1 MNVSFFPKLSI
12 FASFVLASML
22 NVYPLSFG
30 LASYRPMIL
39 ILVLIFWTMYQPRV
53 VGVSVAFFVGLFSDL
68 ILDTRLGHQAFCAV
82 AMVFLLR
89 LASSY
94 TKRLD
99 FMSAWILAG
108 ASLVFYRCLLWLF
121 ELLTHDNF
129 AWTGFLSVLMSV
141 ICFAPLYWLLIKI
154 HHHIQL
160 TYETR

>member
-82 AMVFLLR
+82 AMTFGLR
-89 LASSY
+89 LAVGFS
-94 TKRLD
+94 KRMD
-99 FMSAWILAG
+99 GARAWILGGLALTG
-108 ASLVFYRCLLWLF
+108 FCILLWLMQSVAHTKLVF
-121 ELLTHDNF
+121 
-129 AWTGFLSVLMSV
+129 TGMGSLVISILGFPVLW
-141 ICFAPLYWLLIKI
+141 WLLMR
-154 HHHIQL
+154 L
-160 TYETR
+160 TYRIHR